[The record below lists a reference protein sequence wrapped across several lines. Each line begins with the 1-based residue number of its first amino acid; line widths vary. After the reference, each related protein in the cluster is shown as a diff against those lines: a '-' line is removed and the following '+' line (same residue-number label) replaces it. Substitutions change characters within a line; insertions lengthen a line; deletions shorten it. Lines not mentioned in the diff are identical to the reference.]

1 MSIFLSIMTKRKK
14 FSWKNENSIK
24 ICNDCQNE
32 MINSCI
38 CSLVDNLISCW
49 LDLDKTNRIWK
60 TELELSGDDHL
71 KFKPDFPDENSVE
84 KKRKWR
90 REKREKSVISVIK
103 AWPWSLM
110 ESVQSWIQFFLFCYK
125 RNNL

>member
-49 LDLDKTNRIWK
+49 LDLDKTNQIWK

-71 KFKPDFPDENSVE
+71 KFKPDFPDENSLE
-84 KKRKWR
+84 KKKENWEER
-90 REKREKSVISVIK
+90 RERN
-103 AWPWSLM
+103 
-110 ESVQSWIQFFLFCYK
+110 QSFL
-125 RNNL
+125 